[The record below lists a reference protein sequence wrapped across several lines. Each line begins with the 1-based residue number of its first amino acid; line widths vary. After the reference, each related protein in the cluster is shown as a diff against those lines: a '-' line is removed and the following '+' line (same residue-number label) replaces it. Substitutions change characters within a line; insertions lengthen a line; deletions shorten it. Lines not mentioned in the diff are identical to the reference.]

1 MPSSQATSFILKHIG
16 HTCGKGTISAK
27 ILVPLY
33 KYDTRKLIARPGLVS
48 VRKPFLTVRSNS
60 IHISQRTNHPMEYFE
75 GVDPEIVSW
84 VIIPALIFLARI
96 MDVTLGTLR
105 IVFISKGDK
114 TIAPLLGFV
123 EVLIW
128 LVAITQVM
136 QNLSNFASYLAW
148 AGGFAAGNFLGL
160 RIEQTLAL
168 GQVVVRVIT
177 VDSGE
182 DLISRLTNRGYRL
195 TALDARGSRGK
206 VNLLFMIVKR
216 KKLKEVINII
226 RDYNP
231 NAFYSIEDVRSVS
244 DTGVPSEEG
253 ERKRTFTKF
262 LPLRKGK

>member
-1 MPSSQATSFILKHIG
+1 
-16 HTCGKGTISAK
+16 
-27 ILVPLY
+27 
-33 KYDTRKLIARPGLVS
+33 
-48 VRKPFLTVRSNS
+48 
-60 IHISQRTNHPMEYFE
+60 MEYFD
-75 GVDPEIVSW
+75 GIDPTIMNW
-84 VIIPALIFLARI
+84 VVIPALIFLARI
-96 MDVTLGTLR
+96 VDVTLGTLR

-136 QNLSNFASYLAW
+136 QNLSNVASYFAW
-148 AGGFAAGNFLGL
+148 AAGFAAGNFLGL
-160 RIEQTLAL
+160 RIEQKLAL

-182 DLISRLTNRGYRL
+182 ELIKRLTNRGYRM
-195 TALDARGSRGK
+195 TALDAKGSRGK

-216 KKLKEVINII
+216 KKLQEVISII

-231 NAFYSIEDVRSVS
+231 NAFYTIEDVRSVS
-244 DTGVPSEEG
+244 ETDMPSEEG
-253 ERKRTFTKF
+253 ERKRSFRKF

>member
-1 MPSSQATSFILKHIG
+1 MDYF
-16 HTCGKGTISAK
+16 KGI
-27 ILVPLY
+27 
-33 KYDTRKLIARPGLVS
+33 
-48 VRKPFLTVRSNS
+48 
-60 IHISQRTNHPMEYFE
+60 
-75 GVDPEIVSW
+75 DPELVNW
-84 VIIPALIFLARI
+84 VIIPVLIFLARI

-114 TIAPLLGFV
+114 VIAPLLGFV

-136 QNLSNFASYLAW
+136 QNLSNFASYFAW
-148 AGGFAAGNFLGL
+148 AAGFATGNFLGL
-160 RIEQTLAL
+160 RIEQKLAL

-182 DLISRLTNRGYRL
+182 QLIYRLAGRGYRL
-195 TALDARGSRGK
+195 TALDAKGTRGK

-216 KKLKEVINII
+216 KKLQEVIQII

-244 DTGVPSEEG
+244 ETEMPEEEG
-253 ERKRTFTKF
+253 KHRLGIWRLF
-262 LPLRKGK
+262 PLRKGK

>member
-1 MPSSQATSFILKHIG
+1 MDYF
-16 HTCGKGTISAK
+16 KGIDPD
-27 ILVPLY
+27 LV
-33 KYDTRKLIARPGLVS
+33 
-48 VRKPFLTVRSNS
+48 N
-60 IHISQRTNHPMEYFE
+60 
-75 GVDPEIVSW
+75 W
-84 VIIPALIFLARI
+84 VIIPVLIFLARI

-114 TIAPLLGFV
+114 VIAPLLGFV

-136 QNLSNFASYLAW
+136 QNLSNFASYFAW
-148 AGGFAAGNFLGL
+148 AAGFATGNFLGL
-160 RIEQTLAL
+160 RIEQKLAL

-177 VDSGE
+177 VDSG
-182 DLISRLTNRGYRL
+182 DQLIDRLAGRGYRL
-195 TALDARGSRGK
+195 TALDAKGTRGK

-216 KKLKEVINII
+216 KKLQEVIDII

-244 DTGVPSEEG
+244 ETGMPEEEG
-253 ERKRTFTKF
+253 ERKRNYKKF